1 MVYGAQ
7 QQTFKNQGNN
17 YFFIISLEYYTGLFA
32 VCRPFRQKSIN
43 LLLVH
48 SFDNGLPDYPRFNKL
63 LEEHL
68 SGAKLPVR
76 TTIFYL
82 DCDAYDKEDEEARIY
97 SCLDTISAKPDIILV
112 CDDQATYS
120 LLACGHPLLKKVPIV
135 FSGVNFPN
143 WDLLKQYPNV
153 TGIWDNPNYREN
165 IQMIEELMGIK
176 RIRFSM
182 TRRITEKEL

>member
-1 MVYGAQ
+1 MGRNNKHLKIRAIITFLLFLLSTTLVYSQ
-7 QQTFKNQGNN
+7 C
-17 YFFIISLEYYTGLFA
+17 
-32 VCRPFRQKSIN
+32 VRPFRQKSIN

-63 LEEHL
+63 LEEHMN
-68 SGAKLPVR
+68 GAKLPVR

-120 LLACGHPLLKKVPIV
+120 LLACGHPL
-135 FSGVNFPN
+135 
-143 WDLLKQYPNV
+143 
-153 TGIWDNPNYREN
+153 
-165 IQMIEELMGIK
+165 
-176 RIRFSM
+176 
-182 TRRITEKEL
+182 

>member
-1 MVYGAQ
+1 M
-7 QQTFKNQGNN
+7 
-17 YFFIISLEYYTGLFA
+17 
-32 VCRPFRQKSIN
+32 
-43 LLLVH
+43 
-48 SFDNGLPDYPRFNKL
+48 
-63 LEEHL
+63 
-68 SGAKLPVR
+68 R

-176 RIRFSM
+176 RIRFFYDK
-182 TRRITEKEL
+182 TYNGKRVIERLAEQYENEDQELCRSLNHFLQYKDSI

>member
-1 MVYGAQ
+1 MGRNNKHL
-7 QQTFKNQGNN
+7 KNQGNN

-32 VCRPFRQKSIN
+32 VCRPFRQKKSIN

-63 LEEHL
+63 LEEHMN
-68 SGAKLPVR
+68 GAKLPVR

-120 LLACGHPLLKKVPIV
+120 LLACGHPLLKK
-135 FSGVNFPN
+135 G
-143 WDLLKQYPNV
+143 
-153 TGIWDNPNYREN
+153 TYR
-165 IQMIEELMGIK
+165 L
-176 RIRFSM
+176 
-182 TRRITEKEL
+182 